1 MIDFKQSDVFKLTL
15 DKKPDLKLVQDILVP
30 DELVYQSYSTVRDK
44 VIFTNKRVIVINVQG
59 ITGAKKDFTSLPYA
73 RVQAFSVE
81 TSGTLDMDAEVDLWF
96 SAVGKVRFEFL
107 RNSKVRE
114 LNRLI
119 SEYVLNH
126 PK

>member
-1 MIDFKQSDVFKLTL
+1 MIDFEQSDVFKLTL

-30 DELVYQSYSTVRDK
+30 DELIYQSYSTIRDK

-59 ITGAKKDFTSLPYA
+59 ITGAKKDFTSLPYS

-81 TSGTLDMDAEVDLWF
+81 TSGTLDMDSELDLWF